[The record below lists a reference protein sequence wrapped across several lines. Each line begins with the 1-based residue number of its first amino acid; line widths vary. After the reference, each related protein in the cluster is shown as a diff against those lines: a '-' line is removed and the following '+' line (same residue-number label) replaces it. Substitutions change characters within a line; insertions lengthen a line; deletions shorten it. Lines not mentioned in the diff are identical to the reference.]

1 MVCNELQLPI
11 CCCIG
16 SSLILHIPICMFHL
30 LKYTSRSPE
39 DNSNKENM
47 NNQTNSKLGE
57 VAQMFNPSSWE
68 AEAEAEVGG
77 SLWVWSQPGLETN
90 TTWWDLLSN
99 KKIPR
104 GHNLSLYIFFPKV
117 PCKKCVWCCLYS
129 YAEFCT
135 PRSNCPLMR
144 RFSRTRRS
152 SWIPALVV

>member
-68 AEAEAEVGG
+68 AEAEAEAEVEAEAEAEAEAEVGG
-77 SLWVWSQPGLETN
+77 SL
-90 TTWWDLLSN
+90 
-99 KKIPR
+99 
-104 GHNLSLYIFFPKV
+104 
-117 PCKKCVWCCLYS
+117 
-129 YAEFCT
+129 
-135 PRSNCPLMR
+135 
-144 RFSRTRRS
+144 
-152 SWIPALVV
+152 